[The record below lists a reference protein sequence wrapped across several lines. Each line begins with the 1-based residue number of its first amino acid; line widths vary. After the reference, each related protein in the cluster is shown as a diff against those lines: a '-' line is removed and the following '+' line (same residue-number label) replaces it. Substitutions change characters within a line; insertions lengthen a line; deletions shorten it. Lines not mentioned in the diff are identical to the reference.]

1 LDLGIAEQ
9 TGNFSGGDIL
19 AEITYEVYVLVS
31 GRWTIESRYTN
42 MEREAAID
50 DAKSMHSNPSVKAVK
65 VIKETYDASTNS
77 TIEATVF
84 TTESVADM
92 PSRGGSDFADMEVN
106 VGGGTDFADMTF
118 DTDSLN
124 DYDDPMPAPQ
134 TRKVKKKVKAAGKSP
149 IATIFLKI
157 MMITGFSIGFALLM
171 TYFSTEGYFG

>member
-1 LDLGIAEQ
+1 M
-9 TGNFSGGDIL
+9 

-50 DAKSMHSNPSVKAVK
+50 DAKSMHGNPSVKAVK
-65 VIKETYDASTNS
+65 VIKETYDPSTNS

-84 TTESVADM
+84 TTESIADM
-92 PSRGGSDFADMEVN
+92 PNKGGGGFADMEVE
-106 VGGGTDFADMTF
+106 VGGGTDFSEMSFDM
-118 DTDSLN
+118 DAGN

-134 TRKVKKKVKAAGKSP
+134 TRRVKKKVKAASKSP
-149 IATIFLKI
+149 IGTIFLKI

-171 TYFSTEGYFG
+171 TYLSTEGYFG

>member
-1 LDLGIAEQ
+1 M
-9 TGNFSGGDIL
+9 

-31 GRWTIESRYTN
+31 GRWTIESRYAN

-50 DAKSMHSNPSVKAVK
+50 DAKSMHSNPSVKAVR

-84 TTESVADM
+84 TTESIADM
-92 PSRGGSDFADMEVN
+92 PSKGGSDFADMEVN
-106 VGGGTDFADMTF
+106 VGGGTDFSEMSFDM
-118 DTDSLN
+118 DAPSE
-124 DYDDPMPAPQ
+124 YDDPMPAAQ
-134 TRKVKKKVKAAGKSP
+134 GRKAKKKVKVASKSP

-157 MMITGFSIGFALLM
+157 MMITAVSIGFALLM